1 MKSKKTRLGM
11 ILENRPKRLILGLC
25 LLLAVGIIAVH
36 VRTAGMFV
44 EGNIRDNPKA
54 PDDANAHS
62 APALIEVRNE
72 NLDRA
77 IELYKEKLDKNPND
91 AEAHYNLA
99 VALARMGRIDEAIIQ
114 LVNTIKLAPQNSL
127 AHGALANLLLQKNE
141 IELAIQEY
149 ENALNID
156 PNNEDA
162 QAGLEKALIAQSG
175 GSQPKQ

>member
-1 MKSKKTRLGM
+1 MKSEKTRLETIWRG
-11 ILENRPKRLILGLC
+11 RKKRLILGLC
-25 LLLAVGIIAVH
+25 LLLAVGIIV
-36 VRTAGMFV
+36 VYVQTAGMFV
-44 EGNIRDNPKA
+44 EGNIKDNPKA

-62 APALIEVRNE
+62 APALIEARNG

-77 IELYKEKLDKNPND
+77 IGLYKEKLDKNPND

-114 LVNTIKLAPQNSL
+114 LVNTVKLAPQYSA
-127 AHGALANLLLQKNE
+127 AHSALANLLLQKNE

-149 ENALNID
+149 GNALNID
-156 PNNEDA
+156 QNNKDA

-175 GSQPKQ
+175 GNQPKK